1 MLEDIAFSADV
12 TFQKDAAGESTV
24 VGQFVNESGV
34 ARGIGRIHGG
44 RVYAYQADSHERA
57 QQRGRQDIAHL
68 VDQLSVRPR
77 EETIESS
84 HRLYKLALQRGFTR
98 GRRTNQVAAACLY
111 LVCRQDAKPFLL
123 IDFSDALQ
131 VNVFTLGAVFL
142 QLAKLLRLEEHPL
155 FSKPVDPS
163 LYIHRFADRMNFPNT
178 DIMKEVSATAMR
190 LVASMKRDW
199 IQTGRRPSGVCGAA
213 LFIASHLHGYAKAKR
228 DIVNVVHIGEH
239 TLAKRLT
246 EFSSTEAGSLTKLE
260 FEERDALLTK
270 REQDAL
276 EAAAP
281 SAAPPGLLAGCEHLA
296 MGVEHFQQG
305 MCKQCFI
312 DFVKNTG
319 GTYDGANP
327 PAYSKSRLQ
336 EIKKAGGLSG
346 DALLALPAPGDG
358 ENGSADKEQKEG
370 DEEDETASAR
380 GKKGTKSKAAA
391 KGKAKKTG
399 KEGEELE
406 PAAAAAP
413 TRSSQRR
420 GGAAANAEE
429 VEEPE
434 EEDAGGAAA
443 GAGPSTTPADKIEKL
458 TAAVIEAAEK
468 EVESFNA
475 AIAEAEAL
483 DANKAKRR
491 NTMSTSAAIA
501 AATAAAVREAAQ
513 DAGAEAEDAEA
524 AAGAM
529 IPSSATAN
537 GSRPNLSIAT
547 PAAVGAAAGPLVTTA
562 PADEEQEDEEDDDG
576 NLSEISDGDIAMY
589 LADEAEVACKEEI
602 WNLMNQDWVEKQAAK
617 RAAIEAA
624 ERAQEE
630 QRAAME
636 AAAAAGI
643 QYKRGR
649 GRPLGSK
656 TKPKQETNLP
666 PAETPQE
673 AAMRMLDTKKLSS
686 KINYTA
692 LADLFSDEPAGAGGR
707 DSEEEDEEEEEEYEE
722 GDGAGPS
729 GTSNRGMSDGS
740 GPSTSKAAAEG
751 GEGGGRKTGAQPPSS
766 GATGSG
772 KRSLEKDDDTRFA
785 SGNGFKRPAS
795 ASRIAGMAPRAAGRL
810 AGLSAVPAAVG
821 AGGRLGGLN
830 SESLTGR
837 PLGSQLGTPSL
848 GLGNTGTGSVPI
860 AKKSNTKVR
869 FKPGTKKD

>member
-1 MLEDIAFSADV
+1 M
-12 TFQKDAAGESTV
+12 
-24 VGQFVNESGV
+24 
-34 ARGIGRIHGG
+34 
-44 RVYAYQADSHERA
+44 
-57 QQRGRQDIAHL
+57 
-68 VDQLSVRPR
+68 
-77 EETIESS
+77 
-84 HRLYKLALQRGFTR
+84 
-98 GRRTNQVAAACLY
+98 
-111 LVCRQDAKPFLL
+111 
-123 IDFSDALQ
+123 
-131 VNVFTLGAVFL
+131 
-142 QLAKLLRLEEHPL
+142 
-155 FSKPVDPS
+155 
-163 LYIHRFADRMNFPNT
+163 
-178 DIMKEVSATAMR
+178 
-190 LVASMKRDW
+190 
-199 IQTGRRPSGVCGAA
+199 
-213 LFIASHLHGYAKAKR
+213 
-228 DIVNVVHIGEH
+228 
-239 TLAKRLT
+239 
-246 EFSSTEAGSLTKLE
+246 
-260 FEERDALLTK
+260 
-270 REQDAL
+270 
-276 EAAAP
+276 
-281 SAAPPGLLAGCEHLA
+281 
-296 MGVEHFQQG
+296 
-305 MCKQCFI
+305 
-312 DFVKNTG
+312 
-319 GTYDGANP
+319 
-327 PAYSKSRLQ
+327 Q

-346 DALLALPAPGDG
+346 DALLALPAPGDA

-370 DEEDETASAR
+370 DEEEETASAR
-380 GKKGTKSKAAA
+380 GKKGIKSKAAA

-399 KEGEELE
+399 KEGGEIE
-406 PAAAAAP
+406 PAAAAP

-420 GGAAANAEE
+420 GGAAANAEV
-429 VEEPE
+429 VEDPE
-434 EEDAGGAAA
+434 EEDAGGA
-443 GAGPSTTPADKIEKL
+443 GAGPSTNPADKIEKL

-491 NTMSTSAAIA
+491 NTMSTSAAVA

-547 PAAVGAAAGPLVTTA
+547 PAAVGAAAGPLITTA
-562 PADEEQEDEEDDDG
+562 PADEEQEEEDDDG

-707 DSEEEDEEEEEEYEE
+707 DSDEDDEEEEDFEE

-729 GTSNRGMSDGS
+729 GTSNRGTSDGS
-740 GPSTSKAAAEG
+740 DPSTSKAAAEG
-751 GEGGGRKTGAQPPSS
+751 GEGGRKTGAQPPAS
-766 GATGSG
+766 GASGSG
-772 KRSLEKDDDTRFA
+772 KRSLEKDDDTRFT
-785 SGNGFKRPAS
+785 SGNGFKRPSS

-848 GLGNTGTGSVPI
+848 GLGNTGSGSVPI

>member
-1 MLEDIAFSADV
+1 VLEDIAFSADV

-68 VDQLSVRPR
+68 VDQLGVRPR

-123 IDFSDALQ
+123 IDFSDTLQ

-163 LYIHRFADRMNFPNT
+163 LYIHRFADRMEFPDR
-178 DIMKEVSATAMR
+178 DIMRVVSATAIR

-213 LFIASHLHGYAKAKR
+213 LYIASHLHGFAKAKR
-228 DIVNVVHIGEH
+228 DVVNVVHIGEH

-246 EFSSTEAGSLTKLE
+246 EFSSTEAGALTRSE
-260 FEERDALLTK
+260 FEAHDELLKK
-270 REQDAL
+270 REQEAL
-276 EAAAP
+276 ESAP
-281 SAAPPGLLAGCEHLA
+281 SSAAPTGSLAGCEHLA
-296 MGVEHFQQG
+296 MGIDHFQQG

-312 DFVKNTG
+312 DFVEHTG

-327 PAYSKSRLQ
+327 PAYLKNRQQ
-336 EIKKAGGLSG
+336 ESKKAATLSEAT
-346 DALLALPAPGDG
+346 ALLALPAPVGD
-358 ENGSADKEQKEG
+358 GSADKEQKG
-370 DEEDETASAR
+370 GDDVDEEAVSAR
-380 GKKGTKSKAAA
+380 GNRGTKSKIAG
-391 KGKAKKTG
+391 KGKAKKG
-399 KEGEELE
+399 LSKGSQEQPSSGAE
-406 PAAAAAP
+406 PS
-413 TRSSQRR
+413 RYSR
-420 GGAAANAEE
+420 GRGAAAEDE
-429 VEEPE
+429 DVEE
-434 EEDAGGAAA
+434 DA
-443 GAGPSTTPADKIEKL
+443 GAGPSSAAGATAAMEKL
-458 TAAVIEAAEK
+458 TTAMIEAAEK
-468 EVESFNA
+468 EVEGFDI
-475 AIAEAEAL
+475 AIAEAEAQ
-483 DANKAKRR
+483 DAKKTAKRR
-491 NTMSTSAAIA
+491 KTMSTAAAVA
-501 AATAAAVREAAQ
+501 AATAAAVREAAH
-513 DAGAEAEDAEA
+513 DAGAEEEDAEA

-529 IPSSATAN
+529 VPSSA
-537 GSRPNLSIAT
+537 
-547 PAAVGAAAGPLVTTA
+547 AAAGVPGGGIATRQSNLSLGVAPSTTTA
-562 PADEEQEDEEDDDG
+562 PAATAEEEEEPEEEDDG
-576 NLSEISDGDIAMY
+576 NLSEISDGDIEMY

-602 WNLMNQDWVEKQAAK
+602 WHLMNQDWVEKQAAK
-617 RAAIEAA
+617 RAAMEAA

-656 TKPKQETNLP
+656 TRPKPETNLP

-692 LADLFSDEPAGAGGR
+692 LADLFSDEPAGGEGQ
-707 DSEEEDEEEEEEYEE
+707 DFEKEDDVEEDDEDSS

-729 GTSNRGMSDGS
+729 NTHGSGDGS
-740 GPSTSKAAAEG
+740 GPSTSKAAAAAAGAPIQRNQGPAEEG
-751 GEGGGRKTGAQPPSS
+751 NPDKMKSS
-766 GATGSG
+766 SLPGSSHGSG
-772 KRSLEKDDDTRFA
+772 GL
-785 SGNGFKRPAS
+785 KRP

-810 AGLSAVPAAVG
+810 GGLSNGAAGG
-821 AGGRLGGLN
+821 AGRLGGLH
-830 SESLTGR
+830 ESLAAR
-837 PLGSQLGTPSL
+837 PLGTP
-848 GLGNTGTGSVPI
+848 LGNTTQGGIGSGTGSALT